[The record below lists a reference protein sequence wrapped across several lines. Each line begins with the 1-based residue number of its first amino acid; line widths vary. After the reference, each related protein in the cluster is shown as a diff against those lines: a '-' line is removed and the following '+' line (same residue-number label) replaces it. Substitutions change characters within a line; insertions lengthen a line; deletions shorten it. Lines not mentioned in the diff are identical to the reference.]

1 MWRFLSSYR
10 DVYDKAHDLLERA
23 AFLDRKDTEVRY
35 LSHGEQRQLEI
46 VLGSPAIRT
55 FCCSTSRPPAC
66 RRASRLRWRDSCKN
80 SIAKMAIL
88 LIEHDMDIVFDV
100 ADEISVLHFG
110 EVLESGSAE
119 RIRSSAKVQEI
130 YLGTG

>member
-1 MWRFLSSYR
+1 
-10 DVYDKAHDLLERA
+10 
-23 AFLDRKDTEVRY
+23 
-35 LSHGEQRQLEI
+35 
-46 VLGSPAIRT
+46 
-55 FCCSTSRPPAC
+55 
-66 RRASRLRWRDSCKN
+66 
-80 SIAKMAIL
+80 MAIL